1 MKTKKKLGCAVIFM
15 KYLSCVVSS
24 MFLLKALIWNKM
36 VHPAS
41 NLTKLPELG
50 VNELKKTPKVITD
63 INCSIQFISVQS
75 IDFRIRVIK
84 QKTR

>member
-1 MKTKKKLGCAVIFM
+1 
-15 KYLSCVVSS
+15 
-24 MFLLKALIWNKM
+24 M

-41 NLTKLPELG
+41 NLTKLPGLG